1 MLVLKVGG
9 GGVRLLS
16 NVSWG
21 KLFFIVLF
29 NVIVV

>member
-16 NVSWG
+16 NVNWG

-29 NVIVV
+29 SVIVV